1 MGRAPEE
8 IGRTVKTVLQNLGM
22 DRIIRKHS
30 IWNGWEE
37 IVGRE
42 VASHTRPAF
51 YSGRCLFI
59 TVDHSTWMH
68 QLNFLKESI
77 IANINRKLGSEAVKE
92 IRFRMGTLPDEDGKP
107 EDRSPVPTRLG
118 RKERKVVEESI
129 SMISSKELRETLSR
143 IMVKDLSTK
152 KHGRKPPEG

>member
-1 MGRAPEE
+1 
-8 IGRTVKTVLQNLGM
+8 
-22 DRIIRKHS
+22 
-30 IWNGWEE
+30 
-37 IVGRE
+37 
-42 VASHTRPAF
+42 
-51 YSGRCLFI
+51 
-59 TVDHSTWMH
+59 MH

-92 IRFRMGTLPDEDGKP
+92 IRFRMGTLPDMDGKP
-107 EDRSPVPTRLG
+107 EDRPPTPTRLG